1 MDFWQ
6 PNPNAEPFIP
16 KRELNKNIKSQFR
29 AKLFKNRFINR
40 IFQAVLVII
49 LMITITLN
57 MVFIFDTSQR
67 LHGELSNRVGSSY
80 VNQGDSDHPENLLDE
95 ITPSSLSIEVLS
107 SQSRVTVTIDGAT
120 ILEDGE
126 KGEGRGI
133 HVVVLNQATGSVMS
147 QRLFDTYSLQE
158 DEAMSLFLNM
168 ISDGRIIIF
177 AIKDEGTFQLKGAAR
192 SLLTRLGSR
201 HAQGL
206 SWRDMWA
213 MVTEK
218 GGKVYGESYSK
229 SVTFSSWGASV
240 ILRVQVPLVPIERS
254 NCQWP
259 DTEETQRR
267 LQFCNRIEGYG
278 SVCSCDEPASL
289 TFSPEPVENNKVY
302 EVPVIVIASNRPHY
316 LYRSLRSLLSARG
329 ANKDMITVFI
339 DGYFEEPLEVTKL
352 LGLRGIQHTPI
363 GYKNSR
369 ISQHYK
375 ASFSAVFNM
384 FSNAHYAIVV
394 EEDLDV
400 SEDFFSFFSQTIE
413 LLEKDPSIYCISAWN
428 DLGYEET
435 SSDVYE
441 LMRVETMP
449 GLGWV
454 LSRKLYKN
462 ELEPKWPTPE
472 KMWDWDMWMRM
483 SEIRKDRECIVPEIS
498 RTFHF
503 GSFGINMNS
512 YFQDKYFKSHSFNTQ
527 PRVIFHNVERVMKD
541 NYEELIHNMIK
552 NATVLNESQS
562 PCNENFLSNYSEERN
577 SKVVVNMIFIL
588 FIKMADSKDFDTWL
602 QTAKCL
608 KIWDLDARGYHKA
621 MWRLRIKNNELLVI
635 GYPFSPYSIYKP
647 ENIKPLNLHL
657 QNSREVTENT

>member
-6 PNPNAEPFIP
+6 PNPNAEPYIP
-16 KRELNKNIKSQFR
+16 KREQNRSVRCCHLKPNVLK
-29 AKLFKNRFINR
+29 ARFINR
-40 IFQAVLVII
+40 AFQGVLVII
-49 LMITITLN
+49 LVVTICLN
-57 MVFIFDTSQR
+57 MLFIFDTSQR
-67 LHGELSNRVGSSY
+67 LHGELNNVASSFTS
-80 VNQGDSDHPENLLDE
+80 QGENDHSEILLEDF
-95 ITPSSLSIEVLS
+95 TPSSLSIEVLS
-107 SQSRVTVTIDGAT
+107 SQSRVTVTVDGAT

-229 SVTFSSWGASV
+229 SATFSSWGASV
-240 ILRVQVPLVPIERS
+240 ILRVQVPLVSIEKS
-254 NCQWP
+254 SCQWP
-259 DTEETQRR
+259 KTEENQRR

-278 SVCSCDEPASL
+278 SVCSCDDPASL
-289 TFSPEPVENNKVY
+289 TFTPEPVENNKVFNI
-302 EVPVIVIASNRPHY
+302 PVVVIASNRPHY
-316 LYRSLRSLLSARG
+316 LYRCLRSLLSARG
-329 ANKDMITVFI
+329 ANKEMITVFI

-384 FSNAHYAIVV
+384 FSNAQYAIVV

-400 SEDFFSFFSQTIE
+400 SEDFFSFFSQCIE
-413 LLEKDPSIYCISAWN
+413 LFEKDPSIYCLSAWN

-435 SSDVYE
+435 SSNVYE

-483 SEIRKDRECIVPEIS
+483 AEIRKDRECIIPEIS

-527 PRVIFHNVERVMKD
+527 PKVVLQNVDRVIKD
-541 NYEELIHNMIK
+541 NYEKLILNMIK
-552 NATVLNESQS
+552 NGTVLDEFQS
-562 PCNENFLSNYSEERN
+562 PCNENFPSDKSRINYTSTN
-577 SKVVVNMIFIL
+577 FIL
-588 FIKMADSKDFDTWL
+588 FIKMVDAKDFDTWL
-602 QTAKCL
+602 QAAKCL

-621 MWRLRIKNNELLVI
+621 MWRLRIKRHEVLII
-635 GYPFSPYSIYKP
+635 GYPYSPYSIYKP
-647 ENIKPLNLHL
+647 EGIKPLTLNL
-657 QNSREVTENT
+657 QSNQDVTVQT